1 MGCMMWTSVKRLL
14 GRLESIL
21 KLKRFQAF
29 LYHEIRHTVSI
40 YRTLGND
47 PLHQWSL
54 GVWGKLLAPLFF
66 DEAFMTNLERELVD
80 FR

>member
-1 MGCMMWTSVKRLL
+1 M
-14 GRLESIL
+14 
-21 KLKRFQAF
+21 
-29 LYHEIRHTVSI
+29 SI

-54 GVWGKLLAPLFF
+54 GVWGKHLAPLFF
-66 DEAFMTNLERELVD
+66 DEAFMTDLERELVD